1 VSNIAYHNG
10 VMVFSV
16 TLTAIFVAVVWGLVS
31 FNPTQWARVGPQLP
45 QIALLVVTALV
56 VQLQAIRLAGR
67 RSV

>member
-10 VMVFSV
+10 VMVLSV
-16 TLTAIFVAVVWGLVS
+16 TLTAIFAAVVWGLVS
-31 FNPTQWARVGPQLP
+31 FSASEWARVGPQLP

-56 VQLQAIRLAGR
+56 VQVQAIRLAGR